1 MVSEVIATVEWLTEA
16 SAPRIVTE
24 INILARFRSMRV
36 LVVTNEV
43 GCTLE
48 RASSTTRVKARDWP
62 VIST

>member
-1 MVSEVIATVEWLTEA
+1 MVSEVIATVEGLTKA
-16 SAPRIVTE
+16 SASRIVTQ
-24 INILARFRSMRV
+24 IDILARFGSMRV

-43 GCTLE
+43 GSTLE